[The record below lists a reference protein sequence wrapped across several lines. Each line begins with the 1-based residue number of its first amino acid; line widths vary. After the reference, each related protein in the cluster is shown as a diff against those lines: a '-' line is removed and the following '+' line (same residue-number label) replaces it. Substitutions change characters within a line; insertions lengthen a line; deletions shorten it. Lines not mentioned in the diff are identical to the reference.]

1 MSEQTH
7 LKRSLSL
14 PMLVLYGLG
23 TTVGAG
29 IYALIGELA
38 ALSAFLAPLAFLLAA
53 LMASLIAMSFAELSG
68 RFPRAAGAALYVQ
81 EGFNS
86 TSFATITGLA
96 VVLAG
101 VVSAAALL
109 NGFVGYF
116 HQFLD
121 YDRVYV
127 IIIAAVVLSIIA
139 AWGIAESVTVAGIIT
154 VVEIGGLLLVVFVS
168 RDALGT
174 LPAEWDKLVPSMSL
188 ADGKAVLAG
197 ALLAFYAF
205 IGFEDM
211 VDVAEEVKDVRR
223 TLPLAI
229 IVTLF
234 VTTILYLL
242 VMTTAVLGLPM
253 EELVQSKAPLAT
265 LYERSSGEAAT
276 LISFIGMFAIINGA
290 LIQII
295 MASRVLYG
303 LSSRG
308 QLPAFF
314 SRVNTRTQTPI
325 LATLFSTAL
334 VLLLALL
341 GRLASLA
348 QATSIIMLL
357 VFAFISL
364 ALWRIK
370 RQQSSPTDSVI
381 VPSWVPLLACLV
393 SLLVVG
399 WKIFS
404 FV

>member
-1 MSEQTH
+1 MPDGTH

-14 PMLVLYGLG
+14 PMVVLYGLG

-38 ALSAFLAPLAFLLAA
+38 ALSAFLAPAAFLLAA

-81 EGFNS
+81 EAFHS
-86 TSFATITGLA
+86 TTMATITGFA
-96 VVLAG
+96 VILAG

-127 IIIAAVVLSIIA
+127 IIIAAVILGMIA
-139 AWGIAESVTVAGIIT
+139 AWGIAESVAVAGIIT
-154 VVEIGGLLLVVFVS
+154 LIEIGGLLLVVFVS
-168 RDALGT
+168 RDALAT
-174 LPAEWDKLVPSMSL
+174 LPSQWSKLVPDMGL
-188 ADGKAVLAG
+188 FDAKAILAG

-211 VDVAEEVKDVRR
+211 VDVAEEVKDVRK

-229 IVTLF
+229 LVTLV

-265 LYERSSGEAAT
+265 LYERSSGEQAT

-314 SRVNTRTQTPI
+314 SRVNTRTQTPV
-325 LATLFSTAL
+325 LATVIASLL

-364 ALWRIK
+364 SLWRIK
-370 RQQSSPTDSVI
+370 RQQPSPEDIVI
-381 VPSWVPLLACLV
+381 VPAWVPLLGCLV

-399 WKIFS
+399 WKIIS
-404 FV
+404 LS